1 MAKPEFRTTIGRMK
15 KKSNEPTKTKKA
27 MKTMKNFL
35 SMAALAMV
43 GAMTVGCTSEDNV
56 IDQAQTATKNNVV
69 TQTVTVGFDE
79 QAATRALAIDYG
91 AKTLTKTFK
100 ADDQIAVIYQ
110 NTSNELVK
118 ETVTIAAG
126 DISTDGKSATFTVTM
141 TDPKDG
147 GTLKYIYPAA
157 MAGAT
162 DVDYSKLNSQ
172 DGKLTSLASNLD
184 LAVYDG
190 TLTAEKA
197 LPASATLENKLAI
210 LALTIKNSG
219 GTELT
224 GITGMNIIAGTN
236 SYSITG
242 KDTDGHIYA
251 AIQPTSGANISYFAT
266 DGTKNYTKAVTGKTY
281 VADNIYN
288 LGLKMTDA
296 SVVSL
301 AGVSEGDPINVSNGQ
316 TITGTLTDEDEYL
329 ISANITIEDGAI
341 VTLKDVGI
349 NPYGDVSG
357 SGSGITCAGNATII
371 LEGTNTVKGFG
382 RSGIEVK
389 SGYTLTILGT
399 GTLNA
404 SGYNTFSGIGGEGNI
419 VINGGNIT
427 ATGGS
432 DGGAG
437 IGGGNHASCG
447 NITISGG
454 TVTAT
459 GGNKAAG
466 IGSGFEGFCGNITIS
481 GGIVEATGGSDS
493 DQYHG
498 AGIGSGAYC
507 SIDNTISITITS
519 GVTSVTATRGS
530 DGGGCKFIGAGSV
543 CSNGATVTIDG
554 VADATTSS
562 DFPNFNSSV
571 SGNTWTLT
579 HK

>member
-1 MAKPEFRTTIGRMK
+1 
-15 KKSNEPTKTKKA
+15 
-27 MKTMKNFL
+27 MKTMKKFL

-79 QAATRALAIDYG
+79 QAATRALAIDYTN
-91 AKTLTKTFK
+91 KKLTKTF
-100 ADDQIAVIYQ
+100 AEGDQIAVIYQ
-110 NTSNELVK
+110 NTSDKLVK
-118 ETVTIAAG
+118 ATVTIAAG
-126 DISTDGKSATFTVTM
+126 DISTDKKSATFTVTM
-141 TDPKDG
+141 TNPKAS

-162 DVDYSKLNSQ
+162 DVDYTKLNTQ
-172 DGKLTSLASNLD
+172 NGTLASLASNLD
-184 LAVYDG
+184 LATFEG
-190 TLTAEKA
+190 TLTAASE
-197 LPASATLENKLAI
+197 LPASVSLANKLAI

-242 KDTDGHIYA
+242 KDGDGHIYA

-281 VADNIYN
+281 VAGNIYN
-288 LGLKMTDA
+288 LGLSMTDA
-296 SVVSL
+296 SVVNL
-301 AGVSEGDPINVSNGQ
+301 AGVPENATINVSNGK
-316 TITGTLTDEDEYL
+316 TITGALTDDEYGDL
-329 ISANITIEDGAI
+329 TYATITIEDGAI
-341 VTLKDVGI
+341 VTLKDVVI
-349 NPYGDVSG
+349 NLDGNLT
-357 SGSGITCAGNATII
+357 SGSGISGITCDGNATII
-371 LEGTNTVKGFG
+371 LEGDNTVKGFG

-399 GTLNA
+399 GTLIA

-427 ATGGS
+427 ATGGE
-432 DGGAG
+432 GAAG
-437 IGGGNHASCG
+437 IGGGKNASCG
-447 NITISGG
+447 NIVINSGG
-454 TVTAT
+454 TITAT

-466 IGSGFEGFCGNITIS
+466 IGSGFEGTCGNITIS
-481 GGIVEATGGSDS
+481 GGIVEATGGSEGN
-493 DQYHG
+493 QYG
-498 AGIGSGAYC
+498 AGIGSGASC
-507 SIDNTISITITS
+507 SIDYTTSITITS
-519 GVTSVTATRGS
+519 GVTSVTATRGG
-530 DGGGCKFIGAGSV
+530 DGGECKFIGAGSW
-543 CSNGATVTIDG
+543 CSGGATLTIDG
-554 VADATTSS
+554 VANATTSS
-562 DFPNFNSSV
+562 TFTNFNSSV

>member
-1 MAKPEFRTTIGRMK
+1 
-15 KKSNEPTKTKKA
+15 
-27 MKTMKNFL
+27 MKTMKKFL

-56 IDQAQTATKNNVV
+56 IDQAQTATKDNVV

-79 QAATRALAIDYG
+79 QAATRALAIDYTN
-91 AKTLTKTFK
+91 KKLTKTF
-100 ADDQIAVIYQ
+100 AEGDQIAVVYE
-110 NTSNELVK
+110 NTSDKLVK

-126 DISTDGKSATFTVTM
+126 DITAEGKSATFTVTM
-141 TDPKDG
+141 TNPKAS

-162 DVDYSKLNSQ
+162 DVDYNKLNSQ
-172 DGKLTSLASNLD
+172 DGTLESLASNLD

-210 LALTIKNSG
+210 LALKIKNSA
-219 GTELT
+219 GTDDLT
-224 GITGMNIIAGTN
+224 STITGMTLSDGTN

-242 KDTDGHIYA
+242 KDDDGHIYA

-281 VADNIYN
+281 EADNIYN

-296 SVVSL
+296 NVVSL
-301 AGVSEGDPINVSNGQ
+301 KGVSENATINVSNGQ
-316 TITGTLTDEDEYL
+316 TITGALTDDEDYL
-329 ISANITIEDGAI
+329 TYATINIEDGAI
-341 VTLKDVGI
+341 VTLKDVEI
-349 NPYGDVSG
+349 NPGGDLFSG
-357 SGSGITCAGNATII
+357 SGISGITCAGNATII

-382 RSGIEVK
+382 RSGIEVT
-389 SGYTLTILGT
+389 SGKTLTILGT

-404 SGYNTFSGIGGEGNI
+404 SGYNTVS
-419 VINGGNIT
+419 
-427 ATGGS
+427 
-432 DGGAG
+432 GAG
-437 IGGGNHASCG
+437 IGGKGNIVIMGGTINATGTSGAAGIGGIMNESCG

-454 TVTAT
+454 TI
-459 GGNKAAG
+459 N
-466 IGSGFEGFCGNITIS
+466 
-481 GGIVEATGGSDS
+481 ATGGSYS

-498 AGIGSGAYC
+498 AGIGGGASY
-507 SIDNTISITITS
+507 SIDNTTSITITS
-519 GVTSVTATRGS
+519 GVEKVTATRGG
-530 DGGGCKFIGAGSV
+530 DGGECKFIGAGSNSV
-543 CSNGATVTIDG
+543 NGATLTIDG
-554 VADATTSS
+554 VADPTTSS
-562 DFPNFNSSV
+562 EFPNFTSSV

>member
-1 MAKPEFRTTIGRMK
+1 
-15 KKSNEPTKTKKA
+15 
-27 MKTMKNFL
+27 MKTMKKFL

-79 QAATRALAIDYG
+79 QAATRALAIDYTN
-91 AKTLTKTFK
+91 KKLTKTF
-100 ADDQIAVIYQ
+100 AEGDQIAVIYQ
-110 NTSNELVK
+110 NTSDKLVK
-118 ETVTIAAG
+118 ATVTIAAG
-126 DISTDGKSATFTVTM
+126 DISTDKKSATFTVTM
-141 TDPKDG
+141 TNPKAS

-162 DVDYSKLNSQ
+162 DVDYTKLNTQ
-172 DGKLTSLASNLD
+172 NGTLASLASNLD
-184 LAVYDG
+184 LATFEG
-190 TLTAEKA
+190 TLTAASE
-197 LPASATLENKLAI
+197 LPASVSLANKLAI

-242 KDTDGHIYA
+242 KDGDGHIYA

-281 VADNIYN
+281 VAGNIYN
-288 LGLKMTDA
+288 LGLSMTDA
-296 SVVSL
+296 SVVNL
-301 AGVSEGDPINVSNGQ
+301 AGVPENATINVSNGK
-316 TITGTLTDEDEYL
+316 TITGALTDDEYGDL
-329 ISANITIEDGAI
+329 TYATITIEDGAI
-341 VTLKDVGI
+341 VTLKDVVI
-349 NPYGDVSG
+349 NLDGNLT
-357 SGSGITCAGNATII
+357 SGSGISGITCDGNATII
-371 LEGTNTVKGFG
+371 LEGDNTVKGFG

-399 GTLNA
+399 GTLIA

-427 ATGGS
+427 ATGGE
-432 DGGAG
+432 GAAG
-437 IGGGNHASCG
+437 IGGGKNASCG
-447 NITISGG
+447 NIVINSGG
-454 TVTAT
+454 TITAT

-466 IGSGFEGFCGNITIS
+466 IGSGFEGTCGNITIS
-481 GGIVEATGGSDS
+481 GGIVEATGGSEGN
-493 DQYHG
+493 QYG
-498 AGIGSGAYC
+498 AGIGSGASC
-507 SIDNTISITITS
+507 SIDYTTSITITS
-519 GVTSVTATRGS
+519 GVTSVTATRGG
-530 DGGGCKFIGAGSV
+530 DGGDCKFIGAGSV
-543 CSNGATVTIDG
+543 CSGGATLTIDG

-562 DFPNFNSSV
+562 TFTNFNSSV

>member
-1 MAKPEFRTTIGRMK
+1 MK
-15 KKSNEPTKTKKA
+15 K
-27 MKTMKNFL
+27 FL

-100 ADDQIAVIYQ
+100 ADDQIAVVYQ
-110 NTSNELVK
+110 NTKDELVK
-118 ETVTIAAG
+118 ETVTLTDG
-126 DISTDGKSATFTVTM
+126 DISTDKKSATFTVSM
-141 TDPKDG
+141 TDPKAS

-162 DVDYSKLNSQ
+162 DVDYTKLNTQ
-172 DGKLTSLASNLD
+172 NGTLTSLASNLD
-184 LAVYDG
+184 LATFEG
-190 TLTAEKA
+190 TLTAASE
-197 LPASATLENKLAI
+197 LPASASLTNKLAI

-242 KDTDGHIYA
+242 KDGDGHIYA
-251 AIQPTSGANISYFAT
+251 AIQPTIGANISYFAT

-281 VADNIYN
+281 AADNIYN

-301 AGVSEGDPINVSNGQ
+301 KGVSEGKTINVSNGQ
-316 TITGTLTDEDEYL
+316 TITGTLTDDEDYL
-329 ISANITIEDGAI
+329 IYATITIEDGAI
-341 VTLKDVGI
+341 VTLKDVEI
-349 NPYGDVSG
+349 NLYGDIHPG
-357 SGSGITCAGNATII
+357 IDISGITCAGNATII
-371 LEGTNTVKGFG
+371 LEGTNIVNGFD

-389 SGYTLTILGT
+389 SGKTLTILGT

-404 SGYNTFSGIGGEGNI
+404 SGYSGAGIGGEGNI
-419 VINGGNIT
+419 VIMGGTIN
-427 ATGGS
+427 ATGTSGA
-432 DGGAG
+432 AG
-437 IGGGNHASCG
+437 IGGRMGESCG

-454 TVTAT
+454 TITAT
-459 GGNKAAG
+459 GGSYG
-466 IGSGFEGFCGNITIS
+466 
-481 GGIVEATGGSDS
+481 

-498 AGIGSGAYC
+498 AGIGGGASY
-507 SIDNTISITITS
+507 SIDNTTSITITS
-519 GVTSVTATRGS
+519 GVEKVTATRGG
-530 DGGGCKFIGAGSV
+530 DAVECKFIGAGS
-543 CSNGATVTIDG
+543 NGFNGVTLTIDG
-554 VADATTSS
+554 VADPTTSS
-562 DFPNFNSSV
+562 EFPHFTSEV

>member
-1 MAKPEFRTTIGRMK
+1 
-15 KKSNEPTKTKKA
+15 
-27 MKTMKNFL
+27 MKTMKKFL

-79 QAATRALAIDYG
+79 QAATRALAIDYT
-91 AKTLTKTFK
+91 ATTLTKTFK
-100 ADDQIAVIYQ
+100 ANDQIAVIYQ

-126 DISTDGKSATFTVTM
+126 DISTDKKSAKFTVSM
-141 TDPKDG
+141 TNPKAS

-162 DVDYSKLNSQ
+162 DVDYTKLASQ
-172 DGKLTSLASNLD
+172 DGTLASLAANLD
-184 LAVYDG
+184 LAVFEG
-190 TLTAEKA
+190 TLTAASE
-197 LPASATLENKLAI
+197 LPASASLANKLAI

-236 SYSITG
+236 IYSITG
-242 KDTDGHIYA
+242 KDGDGHIYA

-266 DGTKNYTKAVTGKTY
+266 DGTKNYTKAVTNKTY
-281 VADNIYN
+281 EADNIYN

-301 AGVSEGDPINVSNGQ
+301 KGFSEGDAINVSNGQ
-316 TITGTLTDEDEYL
+316 TITGALTDGGDNL
-329 ISANITIEDGAI
+329 IYATITIEDGAI
-341 VTLKDVGI
+341 VTLKDVEI
-349 NPYGDVSG
+349 NPGGDLTSG
-357 SGSGITCAGNATII
+357 TGISGITCAGNATII

-382 RSGIEVK
+382 LSGIEVK
-389 SGYTLTILGT
+389 SGKTLTILGT

-404 SGYNTFSGIGGEGNI
+404 SGYS
-419 VINGGNIT
+419 
-427 ATGGS
+427 
-432 DGGAG
+432 GAG
-437 IGGGNHASCG
+437 IGGKGNIVIMGGTINATGTSGAAGIGGRMGESCG

-454 TVTAT
+454 TITAT
-459 GGNKAAG
+459 GGSYG
-466 IGSGFEGFCGNITIS
+466 
-481 GGIVEATGGSDS
+481 

-498 AGIGSGAYC
+498 AGIGGGASY
-507 SIDNTISITITS
+507 SIDNTTSITITS
-519 GVTSVTATRGS
+519 GVEKVTATRGG
-530 DGGGCKFIGAGSV
+530 DAGECKFIGAGS
-543 CSNGATVTIDG
+543 NGVNGVTLTIDG
-554 VADATTSS
+554 VADAKTSS
-562 DFPNFNSSV
+562 EFPHFTSEV

>member
-1 MAKPEFRTTIGRMK
+1 
-15 KKSNEPTKTKKA
+15 
-27 MKTMKNFL
+27 MKTMKKFL

-79 QAATRALAIDYG
+79 QAATRALAIDYTN
-91 AKTLTKTFK
+91 KKLTKTF
-100 ADDQIAVIYQ
+100 ADGDQIAVIYE

-118 ETVTIAAG
+118 ATVTIAAG
-126 DISTDGKSATFTVTM
+126 DITAEGKSAKFTVTM
-141 TDPKDG
+141 TNPKAS

-162 DVDYSKLNSQ
+162 DVDYTKLNTQ
-172 DGKLTSLASNLD
+172 NGTLASLASNLD

-242 KDTDGHIYA
+242 KDGDGHIYA

-266 DGTKNYTKAVTGKTY
+266 DGIKNYTKAVTDKTY
-281 VADNIYN
+281 AADNIYN

-301 AGVSEGDPINVSNGQ
+301 EGVSEGETINVSNGQ
-316 TITGTLTDEDEYL
+316 TITGALTDDEGYL
-329 ISANITIEDGAI
+329 TSATITIEDGAI
-341 VTLKDVGI
+341 VTLKDVVI
-349 NPYGDVSG
+349 NQDGDVSG

-371 LEGTNTVKGFG
+371 LEGTNTVKGFD

-389 SGYTLTILGT
+389 SGKTLTILGT
-399 GTLNA
+399 GELNA

-432 DGGAG
+432 NGGAG
-437 IGGGNHASCG
+437 IGGAYNGTCGNITISGGTITATGGKKAAGIGGGYLASCG

-454 TVTAT
+454 TI
-459 GGNKAAG
+459 N
-466 IGSGFEGFCGNITIS
+466 
-481 GGIVEATGGSDS
+481 ATGGSEGDL
-493 DQYHG
+493 YG
-498 AGIGSGAYC
+498 AGIGSGASG
-507 SIDNTISITITS
+507 SIFDTTSITITS
-519 GVTSVTATRGS
+519 GVEKVTATRGG
-530 DGGGCKFIGAGSV
+530 DGGECKFIGAGSWGN
-543 CSNGATVTIDG
+543 SGAILTIDG

-562 DFPNFNSSV
+562 DFPNFTSDV